1 MESEKQLIADIS
13 KFLAE
18 LIVLA
23 PDEIRPNDTLSSL
36 GVDSTA
42 VIALSVHIQESYGV
56 LLESE
61 DFTRVQTVSQIA
73 ETIRDRSKSSS
84 EGAQ

>member
-18 LIVLA
+18 LVVLS
-23 PDEIRPNDTLSSL
+23 PEEIRPNDSLSSL
-36 GVDSTA
+36 GVDSAA
-42 VIALSVHIQESYGV
+42 VISLSVHIEESYGV

-61 DFTRVQTVSQIA
+61 DFSKVQTVSQIA
-73 ETIRDRSKSSS
+73 QTIRDRTKPSS
-84 EGAQ
+84 EGTQ

>member
-36 GVDSTA
+36 GVDSAA

>member
-13 KFLAE
+13 NFLAE
-18 LIVLA
+18 LVVLS
-23 PDEIRPNDTLSSL
+23 PEEIRPSDTLSSL
-36 GVDSTA
+36 GVDSAA
-42 VIALSVHIQESYGV
+42 VISLSVHIQESYGV

-61 DFTRVQTVSQIA
+61 DFSKFQTVSEIA

-84 EGAQ
+84 EGVE